1 MEKRYITDDDKEW
14 GDLMVVLLTDKDF
27 KKDLELL
34 VSDTT
39 VTAVYIKGVYEIPN
53 KKIKVQT
60 IRHKIK
66 RIRC

>member
-1 MEKRYITDDDKEW
+1 
-14 GDLMVVLLTDKDF
+14 MVVLLTDKDF

-34 VSDTT
+34 VSYTT